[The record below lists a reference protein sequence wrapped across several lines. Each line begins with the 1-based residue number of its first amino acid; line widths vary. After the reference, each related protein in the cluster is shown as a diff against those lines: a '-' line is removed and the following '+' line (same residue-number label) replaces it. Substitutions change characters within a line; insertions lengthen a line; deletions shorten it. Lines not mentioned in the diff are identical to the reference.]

1 MTALKA
7 SDVDAFIAR
16 PDATRPIVLVYG
28 NDAGLVSERVEALLR
43 ASVDDPKDAMA
54 VVRLDGEA
62 VASDPAL
69 LVDEAQSIPLFGG
82 RRAVWVR
89 VGGRAN
95 VVPALEVLAQTP
107 LRDTRVIFEAG
118 DLKKSAPLRTFC
130 ERAANIVAAP
140 CFADG
145 VKDLERLV
153 DDEMRDAGL
162 KIDRPTRAM
171 LVALLGGDRR
181 ASRNEL
187 RKLTAYMHGREQV
200 APEDILAVVS
210 DAAGFAMDTV
220 ADAAFAGRVADVEIE
235 FTRVL
240 TSGTSAGSVISAAL
254 RQAVSLHKMRLAVDG
269 GTALADAMRGV
280 FFRRQETI
288 GAALRTWTASRLAVA
303 LADLAAAAF
312 AIRRNTDLGEAVA
325 RRALLTIAMRARKR
339 D

>member
-1 MTALKA
+1 MVALKA
-7 SDVDAFIAR
+7 SDVDGFIAR
-16 PDATRPIVLVYG
+16 RDATRPIVLIYG

-43 ASVDDPKDAMA
+43 ASVDDPKDTMA

-82 RRAVWVR
+82 RRAVWMR

-107 LRDTRVIFEAG
+107 LRDTCVIIEAG
-118 DLKKSAPLRTFC
+118 DLKKTAPLRTFC

-153 DDEMRDAGL
+153 DDEMRMAGL
-162 KIDRPTRAM
+162 TIDRPTRAM

-187 RKLTAYMHGREQV
+187 HKLAAYMHGRDQV
-200 APEDILAVVS
+200 MPEDILAVVS

-220 ADAAFAGRVADVEIE
+220 ADAAFAGRPADVEVE

-240 TSGTSAGSVISAAL
+240 TSGTPAGVVIGAAL
-254 RQAVSLHKMRLAVDG
+254 RHAVALHKMRLALDG
-269 GTALADAMRGV
+269 GTAVADAMRGV
-280 FFRRQETI
+280 FFRRKDAIE
-288 GAALRTWTASRLAVA
+288 AALKTWTTVRLSGA
-303 LADLAAAAF
+303 LADLAAAALL
-312 AIRRNTDLGEAVA
+312 IRRNADLGEAVA
-325 RRALLTIAMRARKR
+325 RRTLLSLAMRARKK